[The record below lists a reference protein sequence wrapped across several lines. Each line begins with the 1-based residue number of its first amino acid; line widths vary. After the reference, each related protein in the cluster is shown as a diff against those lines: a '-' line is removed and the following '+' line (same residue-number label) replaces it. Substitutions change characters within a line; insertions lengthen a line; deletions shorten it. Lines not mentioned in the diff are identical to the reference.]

1 MIVVFVK
8 MLIRFLIMKKRRIIL
23 GALMLLA
30 LSITACEMNFG
41 STIDSNSSGV
51 GKTSLDESSES
62 SYSNDTSSQDERTS
76 SSANDTSSSSS
87 SSSESSSSS
96 IPFGSSSN
104 SSSSSLLETYDV
116 DISINDSNLIY
127 GDIVDISISISP
139 NIGMSYESAI
149 SSGKLSIS
157 SSDPSIAKVDGLK
170 LEALKKG
177 TATITADY
185 LGNTDSF
192 DVSVSYRTVALDLY
206 AFNDTHGNVRDT
218 IGEGLGISR
227 TTTALKELSND
238 QNSIF
243 ISQGDM
249 WQGSVESNYTRGNLV
264 TEWMNSL
271 NFVSMTVGNHEYDWG
286 EEAIIQNR
294 GLANFPTLGINVI
307 NRSTNKRV
315 DYLDPSVTFTRDGA
329 KIGVIG
335 AIGNCLSSISASKV
349 GNVYFAKG
357 NELTELVKEE
367 ATRLR
372 DEEDCD
378 FIIYSIHGS
387 ASRDSADQYDISLSN
402 DNYVDLVLEGHTH
415 DGYAEIDEGGVYH
428 VQCEGYNNQI
438 SHISVN
444 VEIGGDVEVTD
455 ATLLDF
461 SYSNSPYKAYDE
473 DSATNALFLKYYD
486 CFSFAYEVIG
496 HVSENK
502 NAKAL
507 KNKVADLYLEE
518 GLKKWGDDYDII
530 LGGGYISCRGNGL
543 LPAGDV
549 TYSQLATLFP
559 FDNDI
564 VLCSIMGANLRNT
577 SFVTGS
583 STYSTTWSSYGVSI
597 KDSINNFD
605 TYYLVTDTYN
615 SDYKYNNLTVIDV
628 LDENG
633 RYARDLLN
641 DYIAAGNW
649 NIETPTNAGTIE
661 NPKTIAEALEQAALY
676 SSESA
681 SPEYYFC
688 GVVCQ
693 IASYLGSS
701 SGDMNSVYVKDANRN
716 NYIQIY
722 YLKKYYGV
730 NSKENNWQS
739 IYDLAVGDV
748 LVFSGR
754 PYIYTNSS
762 GQSIPQFGSHTY
774 AYSVN
779 GVSTAP

>member
-1 MIVVFVK
+1 MIVIFVK
-8 MLIRFLIMKKRRIIL
+8 MLVRFLIMKKRRIIL

-30 LSITACEMNFG
+30 LSITACETSFG
-41 STIDSNSSGV
+41 FIGNSTSSV
-51 GKTSLDESSES
+51 TGKTSFDESSES
-62 SYSNDTSSQDERTS
+62 SELNNTSSQDERTS
-76 SSANDTSSSSS
+76 SSANNESSSSS
-87 SSSESSSSS
+87 SSS
-96 IPFGSSSN
+96 I
-104 SSSSSLLETYDV
+104 SSSSSLLETFDV
-116 DISINDSNLIY
+116 DISISNSALIF
-127 GDIVDISISISP
+127 GDIVDIDISITPS
-139 NIGMSYESAI
+139 IGMSYEAAI
-149 SSGKLSIS
+149 SAGKLSIS
-157 SSDPSIAKVDGLK
+157 SSDSSVVKVDGLK

-177 TATITADY
+177 EATITADY
-185 LGNTDSF
+185 LGNVDSF
-192 DVSVSYRTVALDLY
+192 DVTVSYRTVALDLY
-206 AFNDTHGNVRDT
+206 AFNDIHGNVRDT
-218 IGEGLGISR
+218 LGEGLGISR
-227 TTTALKELSND
+227 TTTALKELSEN
-238 QNSIF
+238 QNSVF

-271 NFVSMTVGNHEYDWG
+271 DFVSMTVGNHEYDWG

-294 GLANFPTLGINVI
+294 QLANFPTLGINVI
-307 NRSTNKRV
+307 NRSTNERV

-357 NELTELVKEE
+357 DELTELVKDE

-372 DEEDCD
+372 DEEKCD

-415 DGYAEIDEGGVYH
+415 DGYVEVDDGGVYH
-428 VQCEGYNNQI
+428 IQCKGYNNQI
-438 SHISVN
+438 SHIAVN

-473 DSATNALFLKYYD
+473 DSDTNALFLKYYD
-486 CFSFAYEVIG
+486 CFSFAYETIG
-496 HVSENK
+496 RVSETK
-502 NAKAL
+502 NANAL
-507 KNKVADLYLEE
+507 RNKVADLYLEE

-530 LGGGYISCRGNGL
+530 LGGGYLSCRGSGR

-564 VLCSIMGANLRNT
+564 VLCSVMGVNLRNT

-583 STYSTTWSSYGVSI
+583 STYFTTWSSYGVSI

-605 TYYLVTDTYN
+605 TYYLVTDTYS
-615 SDYKYNNLTVIDV
+615 SDYKYNNLTVVDV

-633 RYARDLLN
+633 KYARDLLA
-641 DYIAAGNW
+641 DYIRAGKW
-649 NIETPTNAGTIE
+649 EDTTPSNTGTVD

-676 SSESA
+676 ASESA
-681 SPEYYFC
+681 SPSYYFC

-693 IASYLGSS
+693 VASYLGNAT
-701 SGDMNSVYVKDANRN
+701 GDMNSVYVKDADRN

-722 YLKKYYGV
+722 YLKKYEGV
-730 NSKENNWQS
+730 SKENNWQS
-739 IYDLAVGDV
+739 VDDLAVGDV
-748 LVFSGR
+748 LVFSGS
-754 PYIYTNSS
+754 PYIYTSTSTGN
-762 GQSIPQFGSHTY
+762 QIPQFGSHTY

-779 GVSTAP
+779 GIRTAP

>member
-1 MIVVFVK
+1 M
-8 MLIRFLIMKKRRIIL
+8 
-23 GALMLLA
+23 
-30 LSITACEMNFG
+30 
-41 STIDSNSSGV
+41 
-51 GKTSLDESSES
+51 
-62 SYSNDTSSQDERTS
+62 
-76 SSANDTSSSSS
+76 
-87 SSSESSSSS
+87 
-96 IPFGSSSN
+96 
-104 SSSSSLLETYDV
+104 LETFDV
-116 DISINDSNLIY
+116 DISISNSALIF
-127 GDIVDISISISP
+127 GDIVDIDISITPS
-139 NIGMSYESAI
+139 IGMSYEAAI
-149 SSGKLSIS
+149 SAGKLSIS
-157 SSDPSIAKVDGLK
+157 SSDSSVVKVDGLK

-177 TATITADY
+177 EATITADY
-185 LGNTDSF
+185 LGNVDSF
-192 DVSVSYRTVALDLY
+192 DVTVSYRTVALDLY
-206 AFNDTHGNVRDT
+206 AFNDIHGNVRDT
-218 IGEGLGISR
+218 LGEGLGISR
-227 TTTALKELSND
+227 TTTALKELSEN
-238 QNSIF
+238 QNSVF

-271 NFVSMTVGNHEYDWG
+271 DFVSMTVGNHEYDWG

-294 GLANFPTLGINVI
+294 QLANFPTLGINVI
-307 NRSTNKRV
+307 NRSTNERV

-357 NELTELVKEE
+357 DELTELVKDE

-372 DEEDCD
+372 DEEKCD

-415 DGYAEIDEGGVYH
+415 DGYVEVDDGGVYH
-428 VQCEGYNNQI
+428 IQCKGYNNQI
-438 SHISVN
+438 SHIAVN

-473 DSATNALFLKYYD
+473 DSDTNALFLKYYD
-486 CFSFAYEVIG
+486 CFSFAYETIG
-496 HVSENK
+496 RVSETK
-502 NAKAL
+502 NANAL
-507 KNKVADLYLEE
+507 RNKVADLYLEE

-530 LGGGYISCRGNGL
+530 LGGGYLSCRGSGR

-564 VLCSIMGANLRNT
+564 VLCSVMGVNLRNT

-583 STYSTTWSSYGVSI
+583 STYFTTWSSYGVSI

-605 TYYLVTDTYN
+605 TYYLVTDTYS
-615 SDYKYNNLTVIDV
+615 SDYKYNNLTVVDV

-633 RYARDLLN
+633 KYARDLLA
-641 DYIAAGNW
+641 DYIRAGKW
-649 NIETPTNAGTIE
+649 EDTTPSNTGTVD

-676 SSESA
+676 ASESA
-681 SPEYYFC
+681 SPSYYFC

-693 IASYLGSS
+693 VASYLGNAT
-701 SGDMNSVYVKDANRN
+701 GDMNSVYVKDADRN

-722 YLKKYYGV
+722 YLKKYEGV
-730 NSKENNWQS
+730 SKENNWQS
-739 IYDLAVGDV
+739 VDDLAVGDV
-748 LVFSGR
+748 LVFSGS
-754 PYIYTNSS
+754 PYIYTSTSTGN
-762 GQSIPQFGSHTY
+762 QIPQFGSHTY

-779 GVSTAP
+779 GIRTAP

>member
-1 MIVVFVK
+1 
-8 MLIRFLIMKKRRIIL
+8 MKKRRIIL

-30 LSITACEMNFG
+30 LSITACEMSFG
-41 STIDSNSSGV
+41 FTGDNTSSV
-51 GKTSLDESSES
+51 TGKTSSGESSES
-62 SYSNDTSSQDERTS
+62 SDLNTTSSRDERTS
-76 SSANDTSSSSS
+76 SSANNESSSRSSSSS
-87 SSSESSSSS
+87 SSSS
-96 IPFGSSSN
+96 F
-104 SSSSSLLETYDV
+104 LETYDV
-116 DISINDSNLIY
+116 DISVSNSALIF
-127 GDIVDISISISP
+127 GDIVDINISISP
-139 NIGMSYESAI
+139 SIGMSYEAAI
-149 SSGKLSIS
+149 SAGKLSIS
-157 SSDPSIAKVDGLK
+157 SSDSSVAKVDGLK

-177 TATITADY
+177 EATITANY
-185 LGNTDSF
+185 LGNVDSF
-192 DVSVSYRTVALDLY
+192 DVTVSYRTVALDLY

-218 IGEGLGISR
+218 LGEGLGISR
-227 TTTALKELSND
+227 TTTALKELSEN

-286 EEAIIQNR
+286 EEAIVQNR
-294 GLANFPTLGINVI
+294 QLANFPTLGINVI
-307 NRSTNKRV
+307 NRSTNQRV
-315 DYLDPSVTFTRDGA
+315 DYLDPSVTFTRNGA

-357 NELTELVKEE
+357 DELTELVKDE

-372 DEEDCD
+372 DEEKCD

-415 DGYAEIDEGGVYH
+415 DGYVEVDDGGVYH
-428 VQCEGYNNQI
+428 VQCKGYNNQI
-438 SHISVN
+438 SHIAVN

-455 ATLLDF
+455 AALLDF
-461 SYSNSPYKAYDE
+461 SYSNSPYAAYEE
-473 DSATNALFLKYYD
+473 DSDTNALFLKYYD
-486 CFSFAYEVIG
+486 CFSFAYETIG
-496 HVSENK
+496 RVSETK
-502 NAKAL
+502 NANAL
-507 KNKVADLYLEE
+507 RNKVADLYLEE
-518 GLKKWGDDYDII
+518 GLEKWGDDYDII
-530 LGGGYISCRGNGL
+530 LGGGYLSCRGNGR

-583 STYSTTWSSYGVSI
+583 STYFTTWSSYGTSI
-597 KDSINNFD
+597 KDNINNFD
-605 TYYLVTDTYN
+605 TYYLVTDTYS

-633 RYARDLLN
+633 RYARDLLA
-641 DYIAAGNW
+641 DYIRAGNW
-649 NIETPTNAGTIE
+649 EDTTPSNSGTVD

-681 SPEYYFC
+681 SHGYYFC

-693 IASYLGSS
+693 CASYLGSA

-722 YLKKYYGV
+722 YLKKYEGV
-730 NSKENNWQS
+730 SSKEDNWQS
-739 IYDLAVGDV
+739 VDDLSIGDV
-748 LVFSGR
+748 LIFYGS
-754 PYIYTNSS
+754 PYTYTNNST
-762 GQSIPQFGSHTY
+762 GNQIPQFGSHTY

-779 GVSTAP
+779 GIITAP